1 MNKPFLILLIALIV
15 FSGCNM
21 RKYFKPAKHQ
31 VKGEAY
37 FPNHLQESIVSS
49 NRYGA
54 ILKNGAV
61 IGDKGLTQLRIGKN
75 FNYES
80 SFLNES
86 QGFFILAQDCLN
98 KIDKK
103 TSKSKVAKTEETELK
118 LKGVEAEV
126 QDKVCHQVELISNN
140 PNASQQSIVIPLE
153 TFALSASVKGNLL
166 AVVLADNSA
175 NLYDITSQK
184 LLFSEKGSPSTTIN
198 SLMAMPIFMDT
209 VVVFP
214 MLDGRLLVVDYVHG
228 NPTPIRNIVISS
240 DKFFNNIT
248 YLIVDGNNMIASTGK
263 RILSVVSGQ
272 EFNYDGD
279 IVDLLYDKGTLYVL
293 TLDGQILQMDKSLRE
308 LNSVKLPF
316 ASLNTI
322 VLNHNK
328 LYSLEKRGYV
338 IEVDLNDFDS
348 YNVYKTPSIGSF
360 KFFSSNRLDKGVFY
374 DKNRVYYD
382 RYYLDYNDFKP
393 KLYPVVEKPASK
405 KSQKGEKGNAPI
417 YLQERHKA
425 KEKPLEENK
434 VKPRN
439 SGFEEEVK
447 TRRPE
452 PINNQNNAIQKGIKE
467 NQENK
472 NAPVS
477 KEDNEKGAKNAPVS
491 KEDNEKG
498 AKNAPVSKEDN
509 EKGAKNAPVSK
520 EDNEKGAKNA
530 PVSKEDNE
538 KGAKNAP
545 VSKEDNEK
553 GAKNAPVSKED
564 NEKGAKNAPVS
575 KEDNEKGAKNAPVS
589 KEDNAIDNAIK
600 EAPKL
605 SPKLS
610 PKEEKRRL
618 KEERK
623 KAKAEQRAREFEQR
637 AREHQERDEKELEE
651 RRKALEMNKK

>member
-31 VKGEAY
+31 IKGEAY

-140 PNASQQSIVIPLE
+140 PNASQQSIIIPLE

-279 IVDLLYDKGTLYVL
+279 IIDLLYDKGTLYVL

-348 YNVYKTPSIGSF
+348 YNVYKTPTIGSF

-393 KLYPVVEKPASK
+393 KLYPVVEKSASK
-405 KSQKGEKGNAPI
+405 KSQKGEKRNAPI
-417 YLQERHKA
+417 YLQERHKV
-425 KEKPLEENK
+425 KENKQPLEENK

-439 SGFEEEVK
+439 SGFEEEEVK
-447 TRRPE
+447 TRRHDME
-452 PINNQNNAIQKGIKE
+452 PTKDQNNAIQKGIKE

-472 NAPVS
+472 NAPAS
-477 KEDNEKGAKNAPVS
+477 KESNEKDAENAPIS
-491 KEDNEKG
+491 KENA
-498 AKNAPVSKEDN
+498 AK
-509 EKGAKNAPVSK
+509 
-520 EDNEKGAKNA
+520 
-530 PVSKEDNE
+530 
-538 KGAKNAP
+538 
-545 VSKEDNEK
+545 
-553 GAKNAPVSKED
+553 
-564 NEKGAKNAPVS
+564 
-575 KEDNEKGAKNAPVS
+575 
-589 KEDNAIDNAIK
+589 K
-600 EAPKL
+600 EASKPN
-605 SPKLS
+605 S
-610 PKEEKRRL
+610 KEEKRRL
-618 KEERK
+618 KEEKK

>member
-1 MNKPFLILLIALIV
+1 MNKPFLISLIALIV

-21 RKYFKPAKHQ
+21 KKYFKPAKHQ

-279 IVDLLYDKGTLYVL
+279 IIDLLYDKGTLYVL

-338 IEVDLNDFDS
+338 VEVDLNDFDS
-348 YNVYKTPSIGSF
+348 YNVYKTPTIGSF

-439 SGFEEEVK
+439 SGFEEEEVK
-447 TRRPE
+447 TRRRDME
-452 PINNQNNAIQKGIKE
+452 PANNQNNAIQQGIKE
-467 NQENK
+467 NQENR
-472 NAPVS
+472 NAPAS
-477 KEDNEKGAKNAPVS
+477 KESNEKGA
-491 KEDNEKG
+491 E
-498 AKNAPVSKEDN
+498 
-509 EKGAKNAPVSK
+509 
-520 EDNEKGAKNA
+520 
-530 PVSKEDNE
+530 
-538 KGAKNAP
+538 
-545 VSKEDNEK
+545 
-553 GAKNAPVSKED
+553 
-564 NEKGAKNAPVS
+564 
-575 KEDNEKGAKNAPVS
+575 NAPVS
-589 KEDNAIDNAIK
+589 KEDNAIK
-600 EAPKL
+600 EA
-605 SPKLS
+605 PKLS

-618 KEERK
+618 KEEKK

>member
-1 MNKPFLILLIALIV
+1 MNKPFLILLIALIA

-184 LLFSEKGSPSTTIN
+184 LLFSEKGSSSTTIN

-338 IEVDLNDFDS
+338 VEVDLNDFDS
-348 YNVYKTPSIGSF
+348 YNVYKTPTIGSF

-393 KLYPVVEKPASK
+393 KLYPVVEKSASK

-425 KEKPLEENK
+425 KENKQPLEENK

-439 SGFEEEVK
+439 SGFEEEEIK

-477 KEDNEKGAKNAPVS
+477 KEDNEKGA
-491 KEDNEKG
+491 E
-498 AKNAPVSKEDN
+498 
-509 EKGAKNAPVSK
+509 
-520 EDNEKGAKNA
+520 
-530 PVSKEDNE
+530 
-538 KGAKNAP
+538 
-545 VSKEDNEK
+545 
-553 GAKNAPVSKED
+553 
-564 NEKGAKNAPVS
+564 
-575 KEDNEKGAKNAPVS
+575 NAPVS
-589 KEDNAIDNAIK
+589 KEDNAIK
-600 EAPKL
+600 EA
-605 SPKLS
+605 PKLS

-618 KEERK
+618 KEEKK

>member
-31 VKGEAY
+31 IKGEAY

-126 QDKVCHQVELISNN
+126 QDKVCHQVELISSN
-140 PNASQQSIVIPLE
+140 PNASQQSIIIPLE

-338 IEVDLNDFDS
+338 IEVDLNDFNS
-348 YNVYKTPSIGSF
+348 YNVYKTPTIGSF

-382 RYYLDYNDFKP
+382 RYYLDYNNFKP
-393 KLYPVVEKPASK
+393 KLYPVVEKPASE
-405 KSQKGEKGNAPI
+405 KSQKGEKRNAPI

-439 SGFEEEVK
+439 SGFEEEEVK
-447 TRRPE
+447 TRRRDME
-452 PINNQNNAIQKGIKE
+452 PINNQNNANNENKVGNENNAIQQG
-467 NQENK
+467 ENK

-477 KEDNEKGAKNAPVS
+477 KESNQKGT
-491 KEDNEKG
+491 E
-498 AKNAPVSKEDN
+498 
-509 EKGAKNAPVSK
+509 
-520 EDNEKGAKNA
+520 
-530 PVSKEDNE
+530 
-538 KGAKNAP
+538 
-545 VSKEDNEK
+545 
-553 GAKNAPVSKED
+553 
-564 NEKGAKNAPVS
+564 
-575 KEDNEKGAKNAPVS
+575 NAPVS
-589 KEDNAIDNAIK
+589 KEDNAFK
-600 EAPKL
+600 EA
-605 SPKLS
+605 PKLS

-618 KEERK
+618 KEEKK

-637 AREHQERDEKELEE
+637 AREQQERDEKELEE
-651 RRKALEMNKK
+651 RKKALEMNKK

>member
-21 RKYFKPAKHQ
+21 KKYFKPAKHQ
-31 VKGEAY
+31 IKGEAY

-140 PNASQQSIVIPLE
+140 PNASQQSIIIPLE

-228 NPTPIRNIVISS
+228 TPTPIRNIVISS

-338 IEVDLNDFDS
+338 IEVDLNDFNS
-348 YNVYKTPSIGSF
+348 YNVYKTPTIGSF

-382 RYYLDYNDFKP
+382 RYYLDYNNFKP

-417 YLQERHKA
+417 YLQERHKV
-425 KEKPLEENK
+425 KEIKQPLEEK
-434 VKPRN
+434 IKPTQGN
-439 SGFEEEVK
+439 SGFEEDEVK
-447 TRRPE
+447 ANQRGME
-452 PINNQNNAIQKGIKE
+452 PINNQNNANNENKVGNENNAIQQG
-467 NQENK
+467 ENK

-477 KEDNEKGAKNAPVS
+477 KEDNAF
-491 KEDNEKG
+491 
-498 AKNAPVSKEDN
+498 
-509 EKGAKNAPVSK
+509 
-520 EDNEKGAKNA
+520 
-530 PVSKEDNE
+530 
-538 KGAKNAP
+538 
-545 VSKEDNEK
+545 
-553 GAKNAPVSKED
+553 
-564 NEKGAKNAPVS
+564 
-575 KEDNEKGAKNAPVS
+575 
-589 KEDNAIDNAIK
+589 K
-600 EAPKL
+600 EA
-605 SPKLS
+605 PKLS

-618 KEERK
+618 KEEKRRLKEEKK

-637 AREHQERDEKELEE
+637 AKEQRERDEKELEE
-651 RRKALEMNKK
+651 RRKALKAK

>member
-31 VKGEAY
+31 IKGEAY

-126 QDKVCHQVELISNN
+126 QDKVCHQVELISSN
-140 PNASQQSIVIPLE
+140 PNASQQSIIIPLE

-338 IEVDLNDFDS
+338 IEVDLNDFNS
-348 YNVYKTPSIGSF
+348 YNVYKTPTIGSF

-382 RYYLDYNDFKP
+382 RYYLDYNNFKP
-393 KLYPVVEKPASK
+393 KLYPVVEKPASE
-405 KSQKGEKGNAPI
+405 KSQKGEKRNAPI

-439 SGFEEEVK
+439 SGFEEDEVK
-447 TRRPE
+447 ANQRGME
-452 PINNQNNAIQKGIKE
+452 PINNQNNANNENKVGNENNAIQQG
-467 NQENK
+467 ENK

-477 KEDNEKGAKNAPVS
+477 KENNQKGT
-491 KEDNEKG
+491 E
-498 AKNAPVSKEDN
+498 
-509 EKGAKNAPVSK
+509 
-520 EDNEKGAKNA
+520 
-530 PVSKEDNE
+530 
-538 KGAKNAP
+538 
-545 VSKEDNEK
+545 
-553 GAKNAPVSKED
+553 
-564 NEKGAKNAPVS
+564 
-575 KEDNEKGAKNAPVS
+575 NAPVS
-589 KEDNAIDNAIK
+589 KEDNAFK
-600 EAPKL
+600 EA
-605 SPKLS
+605 PKLS

-618 KEERK
+618 KEEKK

-637 AREHQERDEKELEE
+637 AREQQERDEKELEE
-651 RRKALEMNKK
+651 RKKALEMNKK

>member
-21 RKYFKPAKHQ
+21 KKYFKPAKHQ
-31 VKGEAY
+31 IKGEAY

-140 PNASQQSIVIPLE
+140 PNASQQSIIIPLE
-153 TFALSASVKGNLL
+153 TFVLSASVKGNLL

-338 IEVDLNDFDS
+338 IEVDLNDFNS
-348 YNVYKTPSIGSF
+348 YNVYKTPTIGSF

-382 RYYLDYNDFKP
+382 RYYLDYNNFKP
-393 KLYPVVEKPASK
+393 KLYPVVEKPVSK

-417 YLQERHKA
+417 YLQERHKV
-425 KEKPLEENK
+425 KENKQPLEENK

-439 SGFEEEVK
+439 SGFEEDEVK
-447 TRRPE
+447 ANQRGME
-452 PINNQNNAIQKGIKE
+452 PINNQNNANNE
-467 NQENK
+467 NKVGNENNATQQGENK

-477 KEDNEKGAKNAPVS
+477 KEDNAF
-491 KEDNEKG
+491 
-498 AKNAPVSKEDN
+498 
-509 EKGAKNAPVSK
+509 
-520 EDNEKGAKNA
+520 
-530 PVSKEDNE
+530 
-538 KGAKNAP
+538 
-545 VSKEDNEK
+545 
-553 GAKNAPVSKED
+553 
-564 NEKGAKNAPVS
+564 
-575 KEDNEKGAKNAPVS
+575 
-589 KEDNAIDNAIK
+589 K
-600 EAPKL
+600 EA
-605 SPKLS
+605 PKLS

-618 KEERK
+618 KEEKK

-637 AREHQERDEKELEE
+637 AREQQERDEKELEE
-651 RRKALEMNKK
+651 RKKALKAK

>member
-1 MNKPFLILLIALIV
+1 MNKPFLILLIALIA

-31 VKGEAY
+31 IKGEAY

-348 YNVYKTPSIGSF
+348 YNVYKTPTIGSF

-393 KLYPVVEKPASK
+393 KLYPVVEKSASK
-405 KSQKGEKGNAPI
+405 KSQKGEKGNTPI

-425 KEKPLEENK
+425 KENKQPLEENK

-439 SGFEEEVK
+439 SGFEEEEVK
-447 TRRPE
+447 TRRSE
-452 PINNQNNAIQKGIKE
+452 PIKDQNNAIQKGMKE

-472 NAPVS
+472 NAPAS
-477 KEDNEKGAKNAPVS
+477 KESNQKGVKNAPDS
-491 KEDNEKG
+491 KEG
-498 AKNAPVSKEDN
+498 
-509 EKGAKNAPVSK
+509 
-520 EDNEKGAKNA
+520 
-530 PVSKEDNE
+530 
-538 KGAKNAP
+538 
-545 VSKEDNEK
+545 
-553 GAKNAPVSKED
+553 
-564 NEKGAKNAPVS
+564 
-575 KEDNEKGAKNAPVS
+575 
-589 KEDNAIDNAIK
+589 NAIK
-600 EAPKL
+600 EA
-605 SPKLS
+605 PKLS

-618 KEERK
+618 KEEKK

>member
-31 VKGEAY
+31 IKGEAY

-49 NRYGA
+49 NRNGA

-140 PNASQQSIVIPLE
+140 PNASQQSIIIPLE

-393 KLYPVVEKPASK
+393 KLYPIVEKSASK

-439 SGFEEEVK
+439 SGFEEDEVK
-447 TRRPE
+447 ANQRGME
-452 PINNQNNAIQKGIKE
+452 PINNQNNAIQRSENKNAPVSKESNEKGTENAPTSKEGNAFKEAPKLSPREEKRRLKEEKKKAKAEQRAREFEQRAREHQERDEKELEERRKALQGVKE

-472 NAPVS
+472 NAPAS
-477 KEDNEKGAKNAPVS
+477 KEGNAF
-491 KEDNEKG
+491 
-498 AKNAPVSKEDN
+498 
-509 EKGAKNAPVSK
+509 
-520 EDNEKGAKNA
+520 
-530 PVSKEDNE
+530 
-538 KGAKNAP
+538 
-545 VSKEDNEK
+545 
-553 GAKNAPVSKED
+553 
-564 NEKGAKNAPVS
+564 
-575 KEDNEKGAKNAPVS
+575 
-589 KEDNAIDNAIK
+589 K
-600 EAPKL
+600 EA
-605 SPKLS
+605 PKLS

-618 KEERK
+618 KEEKK

>member
-21 RKYFKPAKHQ
+21 KKYFKPAKHQ
-31 VKGEAY
+31 IKGEAY
-37 FPNHLQESIVSS
+37 FPNHLQEGIVSS

-140 PNASQQSIVIPLE
+140 PNASQKSIIIPLE

-338 IEVDLNDFDS
+338 IEVDLNDFNS
-348 YNVYKTPSIGSF
+348 YNVYKTPTIGSF

-382 RYYLDYNDFKP
+382 RYFLDYNEFKP

-417 YLQERHKA
+417 YLQERHKV
-425 KEKPLEENK
+425 KEIKQPLEEK
-434 VKPRN
+434 IKPTQGN
-439 SGFEEEVK
+439 SGFEEDEVK
-447 TRRPE
+447 ANQRGIE
-452 PINNQNNAIQKGIKE
+452 PINNQNNANDENKVGNENNATQQGVKE

-472 NAPVS
+472 NAPAS
-477 KEDNEKGAKNAPVS
+477 KEGNAF
-491 KEDNEKG
+491 
-498 AKNAPVSKEDN
+498 
-509 EKGAKNAPVSK
+509 
-520 EDNEKGAKNA
+520 
-530 PVSKEDNE
+530 
-538 KGAKNAP
+538 
-545 VSKEDNEK
+545 
-553 GAKNAPVSKED
+553 
-564 NEKGAKNAPVS
+564 
-575 KEDNEKGAKNAPVS
+575 
-589 KEDNAIDNAIK
+589 K
-600 EAPKL
+600 EA
-605 SPKLS
+605 PKLS

-618 KEERK
+618 KEEKK
-623 KAKAEQRAREFEQR
+623 KAKAEQRAREFKQR
-637 AREHQERDEKELEE
+637 AKEQQERDEKELEE
-651 RRKALEMNKK
+651 RRKALKTK

>member
-21 RKYFKPAKHQ
+21 KKYFKPAKHQ
-31 VKGEAY
+31 IKGEAY

-126 QDKVCHQVELISNN
+126 QDKVCHQVELISSN
-140 PNASQQSIVIPLE
+140 PNASQKSIIIPLE

-184 LLFSEKGSPSTTIN
+184 LLFSEKGSPITTIN

-338 IEVDLNDFDS
+338 IEVDLNDFNS
-348 YNVYKTPSIGSF
+348 YNVYKTPTIGSF

-382 RYYLDYNDFKP
+382 RYYLDYNNFKP

-417 YLQERHKA
+417 YLQERHKV
-425 KEKPLEENK
+425 KENKQPLEENK
-434 VKPRN
+434 VKLRN
-439 SGFEEEVK
+439 SGFEEDEVK
-447 TRRPE
+447 ANQRGME
-452 PINNQNNAIQKGIKE
+452 PISNQNNAIQRG
-467 NQENK
+467 ENK
-472 NAPVS
+472 NSPVS
-477 KEDNEKGAKNAPVS
+477 KENNAF
-491 KEDNEKG
+491 
-498 AKNAPVSKEDN
+498 
-509 EKGAKNAPVSK
+509 
-520 EDNEKGAKNA
+520 
-530 PVSKEDNE
+530 
-538 KGAKNAP
+538 
-545 VSKEDNEK
+545 
-553 GAKNAPVSKED
+553 
-564 NEKGAKNAPVS
+564 
-575 KEDNEKGAKNAPVS
+575 
-589 KEDNAIDNAIK
+589 K
-600 EAPKL
+600 EA
-605 SPKLS
+605 PKLS

-618 KEERK
+618 KEEKK
-623 KAKAEQRAREFEQR
+623 KAKAAQRAREFEQR
-637 AREHQERDEKELEE
+637 AREQRERDEKELEE
-651 RRKALEMNKK
+651 RKKALEMNKK

>member
-1 MNKPFLILLIALIV
+1 MNKPFLILLIALIA

-31 VKGEAY
+31 IKGEAY

-103 TSKSKVAKTEETELK
+103 TSKSKAAKTEETELK

-140 PNASQQSIVIPLE
+140 PNASQQSIIIPLE
-153 TFALSASVKGNLL
+153 TFALSASVKGNFL

-338 IEVDLNDFDS
+338 IEVDLNDFNS
-348 YNVYKTPSIGSF
+348 YNVYKTPTIGSF

-382 RYYLDYNDFKP
+382 RYYLDYNNFKP

-417 YLQERHKA
+417 YLQERHKV
-425 KEKPLEENK
+425 KEIKQPLEEK
-434 VKPRN
+434 IKPTQGN
-439 SGFEEEVK
+439 SGFEEDEVK
-447 TRRPE
+447 ANQRGME
-452 PINNQNNAIQKGIKE
+452 SINNQNNANNENKVGNENNAIQQG
-467 NQENK
+467 ENK
-472 NAPVS
+472 NAPAS
-477 KEDNEKGAKNAPVS
+477 KES
-491 KEDNEKG
+491 
-498 AKNAPVSKEDN
+498 
-509 EKGAKNAPVSK
+509 
-520 EDNEKGAKNA
+520 
-530 PVSKEDNE
+530 
-538 KGAKNAP
+538 
-545 VSKEDNEK
+545 
-553 GAKNAPVSKED
+553 
-564 NEKGAKNAPVS
+564 
-575 KEDNEKGAKNAPVS
+575 
-589 KEDNAIDNAIK
+589 NAIK
-600 EAPKL
+600 EA
-605 SPKLS
+605 PKLS

-618 KEERK
+618 KEEKK

>member
-1 MNKPFLILLIALIV
+1 MNRSFLISLIALIV

-21 RKYFKPAKHQ
+21 KKYFKPAKHQ

-103 TSKSKVAKTEETELK
+103 TSKRKVAKTEETELK

-348 YNVYKTPSIGSF
+348 YNVYKTPTIGSF

-393 KLYPVVEKPASK
+393 KLYPHAAGFKP
-405 KSQKGEKGNAPI
+405 SQKGEKGNAPI

-425 KEKPLEENK
+425 KENKQPLEEK
-434 VKPRN
+434 IKPTQGN
-439 SGFEEEVK
+439 SGFEEEEVK
-447 TRRPE
+447 TRRRDME
-452 PINNQNNAIQKGIKE
+452 PINNQNNATQRGIKE

-472 NAPVS
+472 NAPAL
-477 KEDNEKGAKNAPVS
+477 KESNEKGTENAPKENKAS
-491 KEDNEKG
+491 KEENKP
-498 AKNAPVSKEDN
+498 NS
-509 EKGAKNAPVSK
+509 
-520 EDNEKGAKNA
+520 
-530 PVSKEDNE
+530 
-538 KGAKNAP
+538 
-545 VSKEDNEK
+545 
-553 GAKNAPVSKED
+553 
-564 NEKGAKNAPVS
+564 
-575 KEDNEKGAKNAPVS
+575 
-589 KEDNAIDNAIK
+589 
-600 EAPKL
+600 
-605 SPKLS
+605 
-610 PKEEKRRL
+610 KEEKRRL
-618 KEERK
+618 KEEKK
-623 KAKAEQRAREFEQR
+623 KAKAAQRAKEFEQR
-637 AREHQERDEKELEE
+637 AKEQQERDEKELEE
-651 RRKALEMNKK
+651 RKKVLKAK

>member
-1 MNKPFLILLIALIV
+1 MNKPFLISLIALIV

-21 RKYFKPAKHQ
+21 KKYFKPAKHQ

-140 PNASQQSIVIPLE
+140 PNASQQSIIIPLE

-439 SGFEEEVK
+439 SGFEEEEVK

-477 KEDNEKGAKNAPVS
+477 KEDNEKGAKNAPT
-491 KEDNEKG
+491 
-498 AKNAPVSKEDN
+498 
-509 EKGAKNAPVSK
+509 
-520 EDNEKGAKNA
+520 
-530 PVSKEDNE
+530 
-538 KGAKNAP
+538 
-545 VSKEDNEK
+545 
-553 GAKNAPVSKED
+553 
-564 NEKGAKNAPVS
+564 
-575 KEDNEKGAKNAPVS
+575 S

>member
-1 MNKPFLILLIALIV
+1 MNKPFLISLIALIV

-21 RKYFKPAKHQ
+21 KKYFKPAKHQ

-103 TSKSKVAKTEETELK
+103 TSKRKVAKTEETELK

-140 PNASQQSIVIPLE
+140 PNASQQSIIIPLE

-184 LLFSEKGSPSTTIN
+184 LLFSEKGSPSATIN

-279 IVDLLYDKGTLYVL
+279 IIDLLYDKGTLYVL

-322 VLNHNK
+322 VLNNNK

-348 YNVYKTPSIGSF
+348 YNVYKTPTIGSF

-393 KLYPVVEKPASK
+393 KLYPHAAEFKP
-405 KSQKGEKGNAPI
+405 SQKGEKGNAPI

-425 KEKPLEENK
+425 KENKQPLEENK
-434 VKPRN
+434 AKPKN
-439 SGFEEEVK
+439 SGFEEEEVK
-447 TRRPE
+447 ARKRDIE
-452 PINNQNNAIQKGIKE
+452 PTKDQNNATQQGETQNK
-467 NQENK
+467 ENK
-472 NAPVS
+472 NAPVL
-477 KEDNEKGAKNAPVS
+477 KENAAK
-491 KEDNEKG
+491 
-498 AKNAPVSKEDN
+498 
-509 EKGAKNAPVSK
+509 
-520 EDNEKGAKNA
+520 
-530 PVSKEDNE
+530 
-538 KGAKNAP
+538 
-545 VSKEDNEK
+545 
-553 GAKNAPVSKED
+553 
-564 NEKGAKNAPVS
+564 
-575 KEDNEKGAKNAPVS
+575 
-589 KEDNAIDNAIK
+589 K
-600 EAPKL
+600 EAPKP
-605 SPKLS
+605 SS
-610 PKEEKRRL
+610 KEEKRRL
-618 KEERK
+618 KEEKK

>member
-1 MNKPFLILLIALIV
+1 MNKPFLILLMALIV

-21 RKYFKPAKHQ
+21 KKYFKPAKHQ
-31 VKGEAY
+31 IKGEAY

-140 PNASQQSIVIPLE
+140 PNASQQSIIIPLE

-348 YNVYKTPSIGSF
+348 YNVYKTPTIGSF

-393 KLYPVVEKPASK
+393 KLYPVVEKSASK

-425 KEKPLEENK
+425 KENKQPLEENK

-439 SGFEEEVK
+439 SGFEEEEVK
-447 TRRPE
+447 TKRRDME
-452 PINNQNNAIQKGIKE
+452 PINNQNNAIQKDVKE

-477 KEDNEKGAKNAPVS
+477 KEDNEKGTENAPVS
-491 KEDNEKG
+491 KEN
-498 AKNAPVSKEDN
+498 NAF
-509 EKGAKNAPVSK
+509 
-520 EDNEKGAKNA
+520 
-530 PVSKEDNE
+530 
-538 KGAKNAP
+538 
-545 VSKEDNEK
+545 
-553 GAKNAPVSKED
+553 
-564 NEKGAKNAPVS
+564 
-575 KEDNEKGAKNAPVS
+575 
-589 KEDNAIDNAIK
+589 K
-600 EAPKL
+600 EA
-605 SPKLS
+605 PKLS

-618 KEERK
+618 KEEKK
-623 KAKAEQRAREFEQR
+623 KAKAAQRAREFKQR
-637 AREHQERDEKELEE
+637 AKEQQERDEKELEE
-651 RRKALEMNKK
+651 KRKALEMNKK

>member
-1 MNKPFLILLIALIV
+1 MNRPFLILLIALIA

-31 VKGEAY
+31 IKGEAY

-348 YNVYKTPSIGSF
+348 YNVYKTPTIGSF

-417 YLQERHKA
+417 YLQERHKV
-425 KEKPLEENK
+425 KENKQPLEEK
-434 VKPRN
+434 IKPTQGN
-439 SGFEEEVK
+439 SGFEEEEVK
-447 TRRPE
+447 TRRHDME
-452 PINNQNNAIQKGIKE
+452 PINNQNNAIQKGMKE

-472 NAPVS
+472 NAPAS
-477 KEDNEKGAKNAPVS
+477 KESNEKGAENAPIS
-491 KEDNEKG
+491 KEN
-498 AKNAPVSKEDN
+498 NAF
-509 EKGAKNAPVSK
+509 
-520 EDNEKGAKNA
+520 
-530 PVSKEDNE
+530 
-538 KGAKNAP
+538 
-545 VSKEDNEK
+545 
-553 GAKNAPVSKED
+553 
-564 NEKGAKNAPVS
+564 
-575 KEDNEKGAKNAPVS
+575 
-589 KEDNAIDNAIK
+589 K
-600 EAPKL
+600 EA
-605 SPKLS
+605 PKLS

-618 KEERK
+618 KEEKK

>member
-31 VKGEAY
+31 IKGEAY
-37 FPNHLQESIVSS
+37 FSNHLQESIVSS

-126 QDKVCHQVELISNN
+126 QDKVCHQVELISSN

-338 IEVDLNDFDS
+338 IEVDLNDFNS
-348 YNVYKTPSIGSF
+348 YNVYKTPTIGSF

-382 RYYLDYNDFKP
+382 RYYLDYNNFKP

-405 KSQKGEKGNAPI
+405 KSQKGEKGSAPI
-417 YLQERHKA
+417 YLQERHKV
-425 KEKPLEENK
+425 KENKQPLEEK
-434 VKPRN
+434 IKPTQGN
-439 SGFEEEVK
+439 SGFEEDEVK
-447 TRRPE
+447 ANQRGME
-452 PINNQNNAIQKGIKE
+452 PINNQNNAIQQG
-467 NQENK
+467 ENK

-477 KEDNEKGAKNAPVS
+477 KESNQKGT
-491 KEDNEKG
+491 E
-498 AKNAPVSKEDN
+498 
-509 EKGAKNAPVSK
+509 
-520 EDNEKGAKNA
+520 
-530 PVSKEDNE
+530 
-538 KGAKNAP
+538 
-545 VSKEDNEK
+545 
-553 GAKNAPVSKED
+553 
-564 NEKGAKNAPVS
+564 
-575 KEDNEKGAKNAPVS
+575 NAPVS
-589 KEDNAIDNAIK
+589 KEDNAFK
-600 EAPKL
+600 EA
-605 SPKLS
+605 PKLS
-610 PKEEKRRL
+610 PKEEKRLL
-618 KEERK
+618 KEEKK

-637 AREHQERDEKELEE
+637 AKEQQERDKKELEE
-651 RRKALEMNKK
+651 RKKALEMNKK

>member
-21 RKYFKPAKHQ
+21 KKYFKPAKHQ
-31 VKGEAY
+31 IKGEAY

-49 NRYGA
+49 NRNGA

-140 PNASQQSIVIPLE
+140 PNASQQSIIIPLE

-279 IVDLLYDKGTLYVL
+279 IIDLLYDKGTLYVL

-338 IEVDLNDFDS
+338 IEVDLNDFNS
-348 YNVYKTPSIGSF
+348 YNVYKTPTIGSF

-382 RYYLDYNDFKP
+382 RYYLDYNNFKP
-393 KLYPVVEKPASK
+393 KLYPVVEKPASE

-439 SGFEEEVK
+439 SGFEEDEVK
-447 TRRPE
+447 ANQRAMD
-452 PINNQNNAIQKGIKE
+452 PINHQNNAIQQG
-467 NQENK
+467 ENK

-477 KEDNEKGAKNAPVS
+477 KEDNTF
-491 KEDNEKG
+491 
-498 AKNAPVSKEDN
+498 
-509 EKGAKNAPVSK
+509 
-520 EDNEKGAKNA
+520 
-530 PVSKEDNE
+530 
-538 KGAKNAP
+538 
-545 VSKEDNEK
+545 
-553 GAKNAPVSKED
+553 
-564 NEKGAKNAPVS
+564 
-575 KEDNEKGAKNAPVS
+575 
-589 KEDNAIDNAIK
+589 K
-600 EAPKL
+600 EA
-605 SPKLS
+605 PKLS

-651 RRKALEMNKK
+651 RKKALEMNKK

>member
-1 MNKPFLILLIALIV
+1 MNKPFLISLIALIV

-21 RKYFKPAKHQ
+21 KKYFKPAKHQ

-98 KIDKK
+98 KVDKK
-103 TSKSKVAKTEETELK
+103 TSKRKVAKTEETELK

-439 SGFEEEVK
+439 SGFEEEEVK

-477 KEDNEKGAKNAPVS
+477 KEDNEKGAKNAPT
-491 KEDNEKG
+491 
-498 AKNAPVSKEDN
+498 
-509 EKGAKNAPVSK
+509 
-520 EDNEKGAKNA
+520 
-530 PVSKEDNE
+530 
-538 KGAKNAP
+538 
-545 VSKEDNEK
+545 
-553 GAKNAPVSKED
+553 
-564 NEKGAKNAPVS
+564 
-575 KEDNEKGAKNAPVS
+575 S

>member
-31 VKGEAY
+31 IKGEAY

-103 TSKSKVAKTEETELK
+103 TSKNKVAKTEETELK

-126 QDKVCHQVELISNN
+126 QDKVCHQVELISNNPNN

-348 YNVYKTPSIGSF
+348 YNVYKTPTIGSF

-439 SGFEEEVK
+439 SGFEEEEVK

-452 PINNQNNAIQKGIKE
+452 PIKDQNNAIQKGVKE

-472 NAPVS
+472 NAPAL
-477 KEDNEKGAKNAPVS
+477 KESNEKGAENAPVS
-491 KEDNEKG
+491 KE
-498 AKNAPVSKEDN
+498 S
-509 EKGAKNAPVSK
+509 
-520 EDNEKGAKNA
+520 
-530 PVSKEDNE
+530 
-538 KGAKNAP
+538 
-545 VSKEDNEK
+545 
-553 GAKNAPVSKED
+553 
-564 NEKGAKNAPVS
+564 
-575 KEDNEKGAKNAPVS
+575 
-589 KEDNAIDNAIK
+589 NAIK
-600 EAPKL
+600 EA
-605 SPKLS
+605 PKLS

-618 KEERK
+618 KEEKK

-637 AREHQERDEKELEE
+637 AKEHQERDEKELEE

>member
-1 MNKPFLILLIALIV
+1 MNKPFLILLIALIA

-31 VKGEAY
+31 IKGEAY

-279 IVDLLYDKGTLYVL
+279 IIDLLYDKGTLYVL

-348 YNVYKTPSIGSF
+348 YNVYKTPTIGSF

-393 KLYPVVEKPASK
+393 KLYPVVEKPVSK

-425 KEKPLEENK
+425 KENKQPLEEK
-434 VKPRN
+434 IKPTQGN
-439 SGFEEEVK
+439 SGFEEEEVK

-452 PINNQNNAIQKGIKE
+452 PIRDQNNAIQKGMKE

-472 NAPVS
+472 NAPAS
-477 KEDNEKGAKNAPVS
+477 KESNQKGAENAPVS
-491 KEDNEKG
+491 KK
-498 AKNAPVSKEDN
+498 
-509 EKGAKNAPVSK
+509 
-520 EDNEKGAKNA
+520 
-530 PVSKEDNE
+530 
-538 KGAKNAP
+538 
-545 VSKEDNEK
+545 
-553 GAKNAPVSKED
+553 
-564 NEKGAKNAPVS
+564 
-575 KEDNEKGAKNAPVS
+575 
-589 KEDNAIDNAIK
+589 DNAFK
-600 EAPKL
+600 EA
-605 SPKLS
+605 PKLS

-618 KEERK
+618 KEEKK

>member
-21 RKYFKPAKHQ
+21 KKYFKPAKHQ
-31 VKGEAY
+31 IKGEAY

-126 QDKVCHQVELISNN
+126 QDKVCHQVELISSN
-140 PNASQQSIVIPLE
+140 PNASQKSIIIPLE

-338 IEVDLNDFDS
+338 IEVDLNDFNS
-348 YNVYKTPSIGSF
+348 YNVYKTPTIGSF

-382 RYYLDYNDFKP
+382 RYYLDYNNFKP

-417 YLQERHKA
+417 YLQERHKV
-425 KEKPLEENK
+425 KENKQPLEENK

-439 SGFEEEVK
+439 SGFEEDEVK
-447 TRRPE
+447 ANQRGME
-452 PINNQNNAIQKGIKE
+452 PINNQNNANNENKVGNENNAIQQG
-467 NQENK
+467 ENK

-477 KEDNEKGAKNAPVS
+477 KEGNEKGTENAPT
-491 KEDNEKG
+491 
-498 AKNAPVSKEDN
+498 
-509 EKGAKNAPVSK
+509 
-520 EDNEKGAKNA
+520 
-530 PVSKEDNE
+530 
-538 KGAKNAP
+538 
-545 VSKEDNEK
+545 
-553 GAKNAPVSKED
+553 
-564 NEKGAKNAPVS
+564 
-575 KEDNEKGAKNAPVS
+575 S
-589 KEDNAIDNAIK
+589 KEDNAFK
-600 EAPKL
+600 EA
-605 SPKLS
+605 PKLS

-618 KEERK
+618 KEEKK

-637 AREHQERDEKELEE
+637 AREQQERDEKELEE
-651 RRKALEMNKK
+651 RRKALKTK

>member
-21 RKYFKPAKHQ
+21 KKYFKPAKHQ
-31 VKGEAY
+31 IKGEAY

-103 TSKSKVAKTEETELK
+103 TSKSKAVKTEETELK

-140 PNASQQSIVIPLE
+140 PNASQKSIIIPLE

-338 IEVDLNDFDS
+338 IEVDLNDFNS
-348 YNVYKTPSIGSF
+348 YNVYKTPTIGSF

-382 RYYLDYNDFKP
+382 RYYLDYNNFKP
-393 KLYPVVEKPASK
+393 KLYPVVEKPVSK

-417 YLQERHKA
+417 YLQERHKV
-425 KEKPLEENK
+425 KENKQPLEENK

-439 SGFEEEVK
+439 SGFEEDEVK
-447 TRRPE
+447 ANQRGME
-452 PINNQNNAIQKGIKE
+452 PINNQNNANNE
-467 NQENK
+467 NQVGNENNAIQRGENK
-472 NAPVS
+472 NT
-477 KEDNEKGAKNAPVS
+477 
-491 KEDNEKG
+491 
-498 AKNAPVSKEDN
+498 
-509 EKGAKNAPVSK
+509 
-520 EDNEKGAKNA
+520 
-530 PVSKEDNE
+530 
-538 KGAKNAP
+538 
-545 VSKEDNEK
+545 
-553 GAKNAPVSKED
+553 
-564 NEKGAKNAPVS
+564 
-575 KEDNEKGAKNAPVS
+575 PVS
-589 KEDNAIDNAIK
+589 KEDNAFK
-600 EAPKL
+600 EA
-605 SPKLS
+605 PKLS

-618 KEERK
+618 KEEKK

-637 AREHQERDEKELEE
+637 AREQQERDEKELEE
-651 RRKALEMNKK
+651 RRKALKAK

>member
-31 VKGEAY
+31 IKGEAY

-348 YNVYKTPSIGSF
+348 YNVYKTPTIGSF

-393 KLYPVVEKPASK
+393 KLYPVVEKPVSK

-425 KEKPLEENK
+425 KENKQPLEEK
-434 VKPRN
+434 IKPTQGN
-439 SGFEEEVK
+439 SGFEEEEVK

-452 PINNQNNAIQKGIKE
+452 PIRNQNNATQQG
-467 NQENK
+467 
-472 NAPVS
+472 
-477 KEDNEKGAKNAPVS
+477 EKQ
-491 KEDNEKG
+491 
-498 AKNAPVSKEDN
+498 
-509 EKGAKNAPVSK
+509 
-520 EDNEKGAKNA
+520 
-530 PVSKEDNE
+530 
-538 KGAKNAP
+538 
-545 VSKEDNEK
+545 
-553 GAKNAPVSKED
+553 
-564 NEKGAKNAPVS
+564 
-575 KEDNEKGAKNAPVS
+575 NAPVS
-589 KEDNAIDNAIK
+589 KEDNAFK
-600 EAPKL
+600 EA
-605 SPKLS
+605 PKLS

-618 KEERK
+618 KEEKK

-637 AREHQERDEKELEE
+637 AKEQQERDKKELEE

>member
-21 RKYFKPAKHQ
+21 KKYFKPAKHQ
-31 VKGEAY
+31 IKGEAY

-103 TSKSKVAKTEETELK
+103 TSKSKVDKTEETELK

-126 QDKVCHQVELISNN
+126 QDKVCHQVELISSN
-140 PNASQQSIVIPLE
+140 PNASQKSIIIPLE

-338 IEVDLNDFDS
+338 IEVDLNDFNS
-348 YNVYKTPSIGSF
+348 YNVYKTPTIGSF

-382 RYYLDYNDFKP
+382 RYYLDYNNFKP

-417 YLQERHKA
+417 YLQERHKV
-425 KEKPLEENK
+425 KENKQPLEENK

-439 SGFEEEVK
+439 SGFEEDEVK
-447 TRRPE
+447 ANQRGME
-452 PINNQNNAIQKGIKE
+452 PINNQNNANNENKVGNENNAIQQG
-467 NQENK
+467 ENK
-472 NAPVS
+472 NAPAS
-477 KEDNEKGAKNAPVS
+477 KEDNEKGTENAPT
-491 KEDNEKG
+491 
-498 AKNAPVSKEDN
+498 
-509 EKGAKNAPVSK
+509 
-520 EDNEKGAKNA
+520 
-530 PVSKEDNE
+530 
-538 KGAKNAP
+538 
-545 VSKEDNEK
+545 
-553 GAKNAPVSKED
+553 
-564 NEKGAKNAPVS
+564 
-575 KEDNEKGAKNAPVS
+575 S
-589 KEDNAIDNAIK
+589 KEDNAFK
-600 EAPKL
+600 EE
-605 SPKLS
+605 PKLS

-618 KEERK
+618 KEEKK

-637 AREHQERDEKELEE
+637 AREQQERDEKELEE

>member
-21 RKYFKPAKHQ
+21 KKYFKPAKHQ
-31 VKGEAY
+31 IKGEAY

-103 TSKSKVAKTEETELK
+103 TSKSKAAKTEETELK

-348 YNVYKTPSIGSF
+348 YNVYKTPTIGSF

-405 KSQKGEKGNAPI
+405 KSQKSEKGNAPI

-425 KEKPLEENK
+425 KENKQPLEEK
-434 VKPRN
+434 IKPNQGN
-439 SGFEEEVK
+439 SGFEEEEVK
-447 TRRPE
+447 TNQRDME

-472 NAPVS
+472 NAPAS
-477 KEDNEKGAKNAPVS
+477 KEGNAF
-491 KEDNEKG
+491 
-498 AKNAPVSKEDN
+498 
-509 EKGAKNAPVSK
+509 
-520 EDNEKGAKNA
+520 
-530 PVSKEDNE
+530 
-538 KGAKNAP
+538 
-545 VSKEDNEK
+545 
-553 GAKNAPVSKED
+553 
-564 NEKGAKNAPVS
+564 
-575 KEDNEKGAKNAPVS
+575 
-589 KEDNAIDNAIK
+589 K
-600 EAPKL
+600 EA
-605 SPKLS
+605 PKLS

-618 KEERK
+618 KEEKK

-637 AREHQERDEKELEE
+637 AKEQQERDEKELEE
-651 RRKALEMNKK
+651 KRKALEMNKK

>member
-21 RKYFKPAKHQ
+21 KKYFKPAKHQ
-31 VKGEAY
+31 IKGEAY

-103 TSKSKVAKTEETELK
+103 TSKRKVAKTEETELK

-140 PNASQQSIVIPLE
+140 PNASQQSIIIPLE

-348 YNVYKTPSIGSF
+348 YNVYKTPTIGSF

-393 KLYPVVEKPASK
+393 KLYPHAADFKP
-405 KSQKGEKGNAPI
+405 SQKGEKGNAPI

-439 SGFEEEVK
+439 SGFEEEEVK
-447 TRRPE
+447 TRRRDME
-452 PINNQNNAIQKGIKE
+452 PTREQNNAIQKGIKE

-472 NAPVS
+472 NAPKENKAS
-477 KEDNEKGAKNAPVS
+477 KEENKPNS
-491 KEDNEKG
+491 
-498 AKNAPVSKEDN
+498 
-509 EKGAKNAPVSK
+509 
-520 EDNEKGAKNA
+520 
-530 PVSKEDNE
+530 
-538 KGAKNAP
+538 
-545 VSKEDNEK
+545 
-553 GAKNAPVSKED
+553 
-564 NEKGAKNAPVS
+564 
-575 KEDNEKGAKNAPVS
+575 
-589 KEDNAIDNAIK
+589 
-600 EAPKL
+600 
-605 SPKLS
+605 
-610 PKEEKRRL
+610 KEEKRRL

-637 AREHQERDEKELEE
+637 AKEQQERDEKELEE
-651 RRKALEMNKK
+651 KRKALEMNKK

>member
-1 MNKPFLILLIALIV
+1 MNKPFLISLIALIV

-21 RKYFKPAKHQ
+21 KKYFKPAKHQ

-103 TSKSKVAKTEETELK
+103 TSKRKVAKTEETELK

-184 LLFSEKGSPSTTIN
+184 LLFSEKGSPSATIN

-279 IVDLLYDKGTLYVL
+279 IIDLLYDKGTLYVL

-322 VLNHNK
+322 VLNNNK

-348 YNVYKTPSIGSF
+348 YNVYKTPTIGSF

-393 KLYPVVEKPASK
+393 KLYPHATEFKT
-405 KSQKGEKGNAPI
+405 SQKGEKGNAPI

-425 KEKPLEENK
+425 KENKQPLEEK
-434 VKPRN
+434 KAKPKN
-439 SGFEEEVK
+439 SGFEEEEVK

-452 PINNQNNAIQKGIKE
+452 PTKDQNNATQQGETKNNE
-467 NQENK
+467 SK
-472 NAPVS
+472 NAPVL
-477 KEDNEKGAKNAPVS
+477 KENAV
-491 KEDNEKG
+491 K
-498 AKNAPVSKEDN
+498 
-509 EKGAKNAPVSK
+509 
-520 EDNEKGAKNA
+520 
-530 PVSKEDNE
+530 
-538 KGAKNAP
+538 
-545 VSKEDNEK
+545 
-553 GAKNAPVSKED
+553 
-564 NEKGAKNAPVS
+564 
-575 KEDNEKGAKNAPVS
+575 
-589 KEDNAIDNAIK
+589 K
-600 EAPKL
+600 EAPKP
-605 SPKLS
+605 SS
-610 PKEEKRRL
+610 KEEKRRL

>member
-21 RKYFKPAKHQ
+21 KKYFKPAKHQ
-31 VKGEAY
+31 IKGEAY

-103 TSKSKVAKTEETELK
+103 TSKSKAAKTEETELK

-140 PNASQQSIVIPLE
+140 PNASQKSIIIPLE

-338 IEVDLNDFDS
+338 IEVDLNDFNS
-348 YNVYKTPSIGSF
+348 YNVYKTPTIGSF

-382 RYYLDYNDFKP
+382 RYYLDYNNFKP

-417 YLQERHKA
+417 YLQERHKV
-425 KEKPLEENK
+425 KENKQPLEENK

-439 SGFEEEVK
+439 SGFEEDEVK
-447 TRRPE
+447 ANQRGME
-452 PINNQNNAIQKGIKE
+452 PINNQNNATQQG
-467 NQENK
+467 ENK
-472 NAPVS
+472 NTPVS
-477 KEDNEKGAKNAPVS
+477 KENNAF
-491 KEDNEKG
+491 
-498 AKNAPVSKEDN
+498 
-509 EKGAKNAPVSK
+509 
-520 EDNEKGAKNA
+520 
-530 PVSKEDNE
+530 
-538 KGAKNAP
+538 
-545 VSKEDNEK
+545 
-553 GAKNAPVSKED
+553 
-564 NEKGAKNAPVS
+564 
-575 KEDNEKGAKNAPVS
+575 
-589 KEDNAIDNAIK
+589 K
-600 EAPKL
+600 EA
-605 SPKLS
+605 PKLS

-618 KEERK
+618 KEEKK

-637 AREHQERDEKELEE
+637 AREQRERDEKELEE

>member
-1 MNKPFLILLIALIV
+1 MNKPFLISLIALIV

-21 RKYFKPAKHQ
+21 KKYFKPAKHQ

-140 PNASQQSIVIPLE
+140 PNASQQSIIIPLE

-348 YNVYKTPSIGSF
+348 YNVYKTPTIGSF

-393 KLYPVVEKPASK
+393 KLYPVVEKPVSK
-405 KSQKGEKGNAPI
+405 KSKKGEKGNAPI
-417 YLQERHKA
+417 YLQERHKV
-425 KEKPLEENK
+425 KENKQPLEENK
-434 VKPRN
+434 AKPRN
-439 SGFEEEVK
+439 SGFEEEEVK
-447 TRRPE
+447 ARKRDIDP
-452 PINNQNNAIQKGIKE
+452 NKDQNNATQQGETKNNE
-467 NQENK
+467 SK
-472 NAPVS
+472 NAPVL
-477 KEDNEKGAKNAPVS
+477 KENAAK
-491 KEDNEKG
+491 
-498 AKNAPVSKEDN
+498 
-509 EKGAKNAPVSK
+509 
-520 EDNEKGAKNA
+520 
-530 PVSKEDNE
+530 
-538 KGAKNAP
+538 
-545 VSKEDNEK
+545 
-553 GAKNAPVSKED
+553 
-564 NEKGAKNAPVS
+564 
-575 KEDNEKGAKNAPVS
+575 
-589 KEDNAIDNAIK
+589 K
-600 EAPKL
+600 EAPKP
-605 SPKLS
+605 SS
-610 PKEEKRRL
+610 KEEKRRL
-618 KEERK
+618 KEEKK

-637 AREHQERDEKELEE
+637 AREYQERDEKELEE

>member
-21 RKYFKPAKHQ
+21 KKYFKPAKHQ
-31 VKGEAY
+31 IKGEAY

-49 NRYGA
+49 NRNGA

-140 PNASQQSIVIPLE
+140 PNASQKSIIIPLE

-279 IVDLLYDKGTLYVL
+279 IVDLLYDKGILYVL

-338 IEVDLNDFDS
+338 IEVDLNDFNS
-348 YNVYKTPSIGSF
+348 YNVYKTPTIGSF

-382 RYYLDYNDFKP
+382 RYYLDYNNFKP

-417 YLQERHKA
+417 YLQERHKV
-425 KEKPLEENK
+425 KEIKQPLEEK
-434 VKPRN
+434 IKPTQGN
-439 SGFEEEVK
+439 SGFEEDEVK
-447 TRRPE
+447 ANQRGME
-452 PINNQNNAIQKGIKE
+452 SINNQNNANNE
-467 NQENK
+467 NKVGNENNATQQGENK

-477 KEDNEKGAKNAPVS
+477 KEDNAF
-491 KEDNEKG
+491 
-498 AKNAPVSKEDN
+498 
-509 EKGAKNAPVSK
+509 
-520 EDNEKGAKNA
+520 
-530 PVSKEDNE
+530 
-538 KGAKNAP
+538 
-545 VSKEDNEK
+545 
-553 GAKNAPVSKED
+553 
-564 NEKGAKNAPVS
+564 
-575 KEDNEKGAKNAPVS
+575 
-589 KEDNAIDNAIK
+589 K
-600 EAPKL
+600 EA
-605 SPKLS
+605 PKLS

-618 KEERK
+618 KEEKK

-637 AREHQERDEKELEE
+637 AREQRERDEKELEE
-651 RRKALEMNKK
+651 RRKALKAK

>member
-1 MNKPFLILLIALIV
+1 MNKPFLILLIALIA

-103 TSKSKVAKTEETELK
+103 TSKNKVAKSEETELK

-348 YNVYKTPSIGSF
+348 YNVYKTPTIGSF

-425 KEKPLEENK
+425 KENKQPLEENK

-439 SGFEEEVK
+439 SGFEEEEVK
-447 TRRPE
+447 TRRRDME

-467 NQENK
+467 NQKNR
-472 NAPVS
+472 NAPAL
-477 KEDNEKGAKNAPVS
+477 KESNEKGA
-491 KEDNEKG
+491 E
-498 AKNAPVSKEDN
+498 
-509 EKGAKNAPVSK
+509 
-520 EDNEKGAKNA
+520 
-530 PVSKEDNE
+530 
-538 KGAKNAP
+538 
-545 VSKEDNEK
+545 
-553 GAKNAPVSKED
+553 
-564 NEKGAKNAPVS
+564 
-575 KEDNEKGAKNAPVS
+575 NAPVS
-589 KEDNAIDNAIK
+589 KEDNAIK
-600 EAPKL
+600 EA
-605 SPKLS
+605 PKLS

-618 KEERK
+618 KEEKK

>member
-31 VKGEAY
+31 IKGEAY

-126 QDKVCHQVELISNN
+126 QDKVCHQVELISSN
-140 PNASQQSIVIPLE
+140 PNASQQSIIIPLE

-338 IEVDLNDFDS
+338 IEVDLNDFNS
-348 YNVYKTPSIGSF
+348 YNIYKTPTIGSF

-382 RYYLDYNDFKP
+382 RYYLDYNNFKP

-417 YLQERHKA
+417 YLQERHKV
-425 KEKPLEENK
+425 KENKQPLEEK
-434 VKPRN
+434 IKPTQGN
-439 SGFEEEVK
+439 SGFEEDEVK
-447 TRRPE
+447 ANQRGME
-452 PINNQNNAIQKGIKE
+452 PINNQNNANNENKVGNENNATQRGEKENQEDKNAPALKEDNAFKETPKLSPREEKRRLKEEKKRAKAAQRAREFEQRAKEQQERDEKELEERKKALQGVKE

-472 NAPVS
+472 NAP
-477 KEDNEKGAKNAPVS
+477 A
-491 KEDNEKG
+491 
-498 AKNAPVSKEDN
+498 
-509 EKGAKNAPVSK
+509 
-520 EDNEKGAKNA
+520 
-530 PVSKEDNE
+530 
-538 KGAKNAP
+538 
-545 VSKEDNEK
+545 
-553 GAKNAPVSKED
+553 
-564 NEKGAKNAPVS
+564 
-575 KEDNEKGAKNAPVS
+575 S
-589 KEDNAIDNAIK
+589 KEDNAFK
-600 EAPKL
+600 EA
-605 SPKLS
+605 PKLS

-618 KEERK
+618 KEEKK

-637 AREHQERDEKELEE
+637 AKEHQERDEKELEE
-651 RRKALEMNKK
+651 RKKALEMNKK

>member
-21 RKYFKPAKHQ
+21 KKYFKPAKHQ
-31 VKGEAY
+31 IKGEAY

-140 PNASQQSIVIPLE
+140 PNASQQSIIIPLE

-348 YNVYKTPSIGSF
+348 YNVYKTPTIGSF

-393 KLYPVVEKPASK
+393 KLYPHAADFKP
-405 KSQKGEKGNAPI
+405 SQKGEKGNAPI

-439 SGFEEEVK
+439 SGFEEEEVK
-447 TRRPE
+447 TRRRDME
-452 PINNQNNAIQKGIKE
+452 PINNQNNAIQKGVKE
-467 NQENK
+467 NRENK

-477 KEDNEKGAKNAPVS
+477 KEGNEKDTENAP
-491 KEDNEKG
+491 
-498 AKNAPVSKEDN
+498 A
-509 EKGAKNAPVSK
+509 
-520 EDNEKGAKNA
+520 
-530 PVSKEDNE
+530 
-538 KGAKNAP
+538 
-545 VSKEDNEK
+545 
-553 GAKNAPVSKED
+553 
-564 NEKGAKNAPVS
+564 
-575 KEDNEKGAKNAPVS
+575 S
-589 KEDNAIDNAIK
+589 KEDNAIK
-600 EAPKL
+600 EA
-605 SPKLS
+605 PKLS

-618 KEERK
+618 KEEKK

-637 AREHQERDEKELEE
+637 AREQQERDKKELEE

>member
-21 RKYFKPAKHQ
+21 KKYFKPAKHQ
-31 VKGEAY
+31 IKGEAY

-103 TSKSKVAKTEETELK
+103 TSKSKAAKTEETELK

-140 PNASQQSIVIPLE
+140 PNASQKSIIIPLE

-338 IEVDLNDFDS
+338 IEVDLNDFNS
-348 YNVYKTPSIGSF
+348 YNVYKTPTIGSF

-382 RYYLDYNDFKP
+382 RYYLDYNNFKP

-405 KSQKGEKGNAPI
+405 KSKKGEKGNAPI
-417 YLQERHKA
+417 YLQERHKV
-425 KEKPLEENK
+425 KEIKQPLEEK
-434 VKPRN
+434 IKPTQEN
-439 SGFEEEVK
+439 SGFEEDEVK
-447 TRRPE
+447 ANQRSIE
-452 PINNQNNAIQKGIKE
+452 PANNQNNANDENKVGGENNATQQGVKE

-477 KEDNEKGAKNAPVS
+477 KENNAF
-491 KEDNEKG
+491 
-498 AKNAPVSKEDN
+498 
-509 EKGAKNAPVSK
+509 
-520 EDNEKGAKNA
+520 
-530 PVSKEDNE
+530 
-538 KGAKNAP
+538 
-545 VSKEDNEK
+545 
-553 GAKNAPVSKED
+553 
-564 NEKGAKNAPVS
+564 
-575 KEDNEKGAKNAPVS
+575 
-589 KEDNAIDNAIK
+589 K
-600 EAPKL
+600 EA
-605 SPKLS
+605 PKLS

-618 KEERK
+618 KEEKK

-637 AREHQERDEKELEE
+637 AREQQERDEKELEE
-651 RRKALEMNKK
+651 RKKALKAK

>member
-21 RKYFKPAKHQ
+21 KKYFKPAKHQ
-31 VKGEAY
+31 IKGEAY

-49 NRYGA
+49 NRNGA

-140 PNASQQSIVIPLE
+140 PNASQKSIIIPLE
-153 TFALSASVKGNLL
+153 TFALSASVKGNFL

-228 NPTPIRNIVISS
+228 TPTPIRNIVISS

-338 IEVDLNDFDS
+338 IEVDLNDFNS
-348 YNVYKTPSIGSF
+348 YNIYKTPTIGSF

-382 RYYLDYNDFKP
+382 RYYLDYNNFKP

-417 YLQERHKA
+417 YLQERHKV
-425 KEKPLEENK
+425 KEIKQPLEEK
-434 VKPRN
+434 IKPTQGN
-439 SGFEEEVK
+439 SGFEEDEVK
-447 TRRPE
+447 ANQRDME
-452 PINNQNNAIQKGIKE
+452 PINNQNNANNENKVGNENNAIQQG
-467 NQENK
+467 ENK

-477 KEDNEKGAKNAPVS
+477 KESNQKGT
-491 KEDNEKG
+491 E
-498 AKNAPVSKEDN
+498 
-509 EKGAKNAPVSK
+509 
-520 EDNEKGAKNA
+520 
-530 PVSKEDNE
+530 
-538 KGAKNAP
+538 
-545 VSKEDNEK
+545 
-553 GAKNAPVSKED
+553 
-564 NEKGAKNAPVS
+564 
-575 KEDNEKGAKNAPVS
+575 NAPVS
-589 KEDNAIDNAIK
+589 KEDNAFK
-600 EAPKL
+600 EA
-605 SPKLS
+605 PKLS

-618 KEERK
+618 KEEKK

-637 AREHQERDEKELEE
+637 AKEQQERDEKELEE
-651 RRKALEMNKK
+651 RKKALKAK

>member
-31 VKGEAY
+31 IKGEAY

-140 PNASQQSIVIPLE
+140 PNASQKSIIIPLE
-153 TFALSASVKGNLL
+153 TFALSASVKGNFL

-279 IVDLLYDKGTLYVL
+279 VVDLLYDKGTLYVL

-338 IEVDLNDFDS
+338 IEVDLNDFNS
-348 YNVYKTPSIGSF
+348 YNVYKTPTIGSF

-382 RYYLDYNDFKP
+382 RYYLDYNNFKP

-417 YLQERHKA
+417 YLQERHKV
-425 KEKPLEENK
+425 KEIKQPLEEK
-434 VKPRN
+434 IKPTQGN
-439 SGFEEEVK
+439 SGFEEDEVK
-447 TRRPE
+447 ANQRGME
-452 PINNQNNAIQKGIKE
+452 SINNQNNANNENKVGNENNAIQQG
-467 NQENK
+467 ENK
-472 NAPVS
+472 NTPVS
-477 KEDNEKGAKNAPVS
+477 KENNAF
-491 KEDNEKG
+491 
-498 AKNAPVSKEDN
+498 
-509 EKGAKNAPVSK
+509 
-520 EDNEKGAKNA
+520 
-530 PVSKEDNE
+530 
-538 KGAKNAP
+538 
-545 VSKEDNEK
+545 
-553 GAKNAPVSKED
+553 
-564 NEKGAKNAPVS
+564 
-575 KEDNEKGAKNAPVS
+575 
-589 KEDNAIDNAIK
+589 K
-600 EAPKL
+600 EA
-605 SPKLS
+605 PKLS

-618 KEERK
+618 KEEKK

-637 AREHQERDEKELEE
+637 AREQQERDEKELEE
-651 RRKALEMNKK
+651 RKKALKAK

>member
-21 RKYFKPAKHQ
+21 KKYFKPAKHQ
-31 VKGEAY
+31 IKGEAY

-140 PNASQQSIVIPLE
+140 PNASQQSIIIPLE

-348 YNVYKTPSIGSF
+348 YNVYKTPTIGSF

-393 KLYPVVEKPASK
+393 KLYPHATDFKP
-405 KSQKGEKGNAPI
+405 SQKGEKGNAPI

-434 VKPRN
+434 VKPKN

-447 TRRPE
+447 TRRLDME
-452 PINNQNNAIQKGIKE
+452 PINNQNNATPKGIKE

-472 NAPVS
+472 NAPVL
-477 KEDNEKGAKNAPVS
+477 KEGNEKGTENAPVS
-491 KEDNEKG
+491 KEG
-498 AKNAPVSKEDN
+498 NAF
-509 EKGAKNAPVSK
+509 
-520 EDNEKGAKNA
+520 
-530 PVSKEDNE
+530 
-538 KGAKNAP
+538 
-545 VSKEDNEK
+545 
-553 GAKNAPVSKED
+553 
-564 NEKGAKNAPVS
+564 
-575 KEDNEKGAKNAPVS
+575 
-589 KEDNAIDNAIK
+589 K
-600 EAPKL
+600 EA
-605 SPKLS
+605 PKLS

-651 RRKALEMNKK
+651 RRKALEMDKK

>member
-1 MNKPFLILLIALIV
+1 MNKPFLISLIALIA

-31 VKGEAY
+31 IKGEAY

-103 TSKSKVAKTEETELK
+103 TSKSKAAKTEETELK

-184 LLFSEKGSPSTTIN
+184 LLFSEKGSPSATIN

-279 IVDLLYDKGTLYVL
+279 IIDLLYDKGTLYVL

-348 YNVYKTPSIGSF
+348 YNVYKTPTIGSF

-393 KLYPVVEKPASK
+393 KLYPHAAEFKT
-405 KSQKGEKGNAPI
+405 SQKGEKGNAPI

-425 KEKPLEENK
+425 KEKPLEKNK
-434 VKPRN
+434 AKPRN
-439 SGFEEEVK
+439 SGFEEEEVK

-452 PINNQNNAIQKGIKE
+452 PINNQNNAIQKGVKE

-472 NAPVS
+472 NAPAL
-477 KEDNEKGAKNAPVS
+477 KESNEKGAENAPVS
-491 KEDNEKG
+491 KEG
-498 AKNAPVSKEDN
+498 NAF
-509 EKGAKNAPVSK
+509 
-520 EDNEKGAKNA
+520 
-530 PVSKEDNE
+530 
-538 KGAKNAP
+538 
-545 VSKEDNEK
+545 
-553 GAKNAPVSKED
+553 
-564 NEKGAKNAPVS
+564 
-575 KEDNEKGAKNAPVS
+575 
-589 KEDNAIDNAIK
+589 K
-600 EAPKL
+600 EA
-605 SPKLS
+605 PKLS

-618 KEERK
+618 KEEKK